1 MRLDAIVRRSF
12 RTDRFDVKRKPHSPV
27 HPPGRLFSPVLL
39 VLVLS
44 GAAIGL
50 RAQETTEGGKPE
62 SAKVASLDPKAL
74 TTPVATGVTMTL
86 RSVSGQEIEAR
97 LLSALGDSIRIER
110 VDDGREFTIPIG
122 SLDEYTAAKV
132 RQWIDKVPGAVDY
145 SLSIEASRSLAGS
158 SSFMSAGREMKT
170 ADWSYRV
177 RVTNLSR
184 NLIAGAMLEYRI
196 VYDDEVDI
204 ARTVVAPG
212 KGANQQ
218 EGQLVDLPEMQYN
231 DEIEF
236 DTPPLTLH
244 TYEYVPQRGEREYS
258 RDSIKGLW
266 VRIVKNGEILCEYQ
280 SHPGAMA
287 SLSWDNEEKLEIR
300 VTNRFRD
307 QFGAGEK

>member
-1 MRLDAIVRRSF
+1 M
-12 RTDRFDVKRKPHSPV
+12 KRKPHSPV

-44 GAAIGL
+44 GAAAGL
-50 RAQETTEGGKPE
+50 HSQEVKQAKNPE
-62 SAKVASLDPKAL
+62 AAKVASVDPGAL
-74 TTPVATGVTMTL
+74 QSPSSAAAPADAVTMTL
-86 RSVSGQEIEAR
+86 RSVGGQEIEAR

-110 VDDGREFTIPIG
+110 VDDGREFTVPIA
-122 SLDEYTAAKV
+122 SLDEYTAVKV
-132 RQWIDKVPGAVDY
+132 RQWMDRVPGAVDY
-145 SLSIEASRSLAGS
+145 SFSIEASRSLAGS

-170 ADWSYRV
+170 SDWSYRV

-184 NLIAGAMLEYRI
+184 NPIAGAMLEYRI